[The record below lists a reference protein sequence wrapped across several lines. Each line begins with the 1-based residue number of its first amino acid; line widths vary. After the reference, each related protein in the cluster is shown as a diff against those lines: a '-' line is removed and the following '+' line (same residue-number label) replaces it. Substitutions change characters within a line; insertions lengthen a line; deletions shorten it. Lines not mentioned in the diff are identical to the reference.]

1 MLLAGCQMAPQ
12 RKWRKSLW
20 NQKKKRGCSGGR
32 LMLRATTRGQ
42 RRGKKGKNKTLGSC
56 VSFRESTHTLLLLLL
71 LQSLWFS
78 AVNSSF
84 RFFLFVVSLFFS
96 GFFKTLRFR
105 TQDGPFEASLPV
117 LPPSG
122 NNAASTDQDEQACV
136 MYATCVCVC
145 VSASVCV

>member
-20 NQKKKRGCSGGR
+20 NQKKKGGCSGGR

-42 RRGKKGKNKTLGSC
+42 RRGKKRKNKTLGSC
-56 VSFRESTHTLLLLLL
+56 VSFRESTHTLLLLL

-96 GFFKTLRFR
+96 GFFKTLRFW
-105 TQDGPFEASLPV
+105 TQDGPFEASLPA

-122 NNAASTDQDEQACV
+122 NNGASTDQDEQACV